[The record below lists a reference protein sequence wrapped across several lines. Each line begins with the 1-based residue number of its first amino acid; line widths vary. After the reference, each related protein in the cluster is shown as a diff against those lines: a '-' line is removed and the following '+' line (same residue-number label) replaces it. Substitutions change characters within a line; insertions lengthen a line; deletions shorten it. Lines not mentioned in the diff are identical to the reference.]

1 MLMTVASVAT
11 AEDYY
16 WSGGNKKVSKW
27 QAWENGNMP
36 DLYNY
41 SAQNDVWVFDTSGGH
56 NPEIDQPNIRLGGMV
71 FTGTEQSR
79 TISGSNPLNFY
90 GFNDGGVNYMIQNN
104 TGFDQTFKNSE
115 VNLYNDLTIDT
126 NAQIVFED
134 KVNFRTSQ
142 QKLHV
147 TGTGGVNFED
157 NVNINS
163 TKFEFSNSGTNNIDT
178 HFNSVKELKLNGGG
192 TTIFNGNVTV
202 NNTQTIIEDCDTVG
216 VFNQTFNSN
225 SLLVKDGGTAIF
237 SGGQNTKNFNNGFEL
252 RGGTII
258 LESNQVINEH
268 KMTLSGGHFDMNNHS
283 QRLESLTLTA
293 NSTIDF
299 GDAMG
304 ANTLKFNDVTPTWSW
319 DDSSLLT
326 ILGFEQGVDKLE
338 FKTLNGD
345 ALEQIQFYGDYGQDG
360 EGFYSAQLTL
370 SQSGDFY
377 YVTPDEFLGTGSLYG
392 RNDVCGACGGNVMPV
407 PEPGTYAAGAVMIL
421 FCGGFV
427 YWKRRQQKAA

>member
-1 MLMTVASVAT
+1 LAVFTAATLAT
-11 AEDYY
+11 AEEYY
-16 WSGGNKKVSKW
+16 WNGGHFKVSKP
-27 QAWENGNMP
+27 QAWDNGTP
-36 DLYNY
+36 DLYNGA
-41 SAQNDVWVFDTSGGH
+41 AQNDVWVFDTTGGYDP
-56 NPEIDQPNIRLGGMV
+56 NIDKPNIRLGGMI

-90 GFNDGGVNYMIQNN
+90 GFNDGGVNYMIKND
-104 TGFDQTFKNSE
+104 TGFDQTFTNSE
-115 VNLYNDLTIDT
+115 INLYNDQTIST
-126 NAQIVFED
+126 NAQIVFDD
-134 KVNFRTSQ
+134 KVNFRNSQ

-147 TGTGGVNFED
+147 TGTGGVTFND

-163 TKFEFSNSGTNNIDT
+163 TKFEFSNSGTNTVNT
-178 HFNSVKELKLNGGG
+178 HFNSVQELKLNGGG
-192 TTIFNGNVTV
+192 TTVFNGNVTV

-216 VFNQTFNSN
+216 IFNATFNSN

-268 KMTLSGGHFDMNNHS
+268 KMTLSGGHLDLNNHS

-299 GDAMG
+299 GDAVG
-304 ANTLKFNDVTPTWSW
+304 ANTLKFNDVTPTWAW

-338 FKTLNGD
+338 FKTLD
-345 ALEQIQFYGDYGQDG
+345 SDSLEQIQFYGDYGQG
-360 EGFYSAQLTL
+360 EGFYTAQMEQ
-370 SQSGDFY
+370 SQSGDFF
-377 YVTPDEFLGTGSLYG
+377 YVTPDQFLGAGSLNG
-392 RNDVCGACGGNVMPV
+392 RNNLGCCDNVMPV
-407 PEPGTYAAGAVMIL
+407 PEPGTYAAGGVIVL
-421 FCGGFV
+421 FCGGFF
-427 YWKRRQQKAA
+427 YWKRRKEKAA